1 MDQSQDGHH
10 LGAFDHDQF
19 AVEYGFDGT
28 DEQTFHG
35 DNIDVVDP
43 AYYAVD
49 DHASSVNTQ
58 GLNSF
63 QQPATPYS
71 FYTSQF
77 GQQQAA
83 GSQQQGMGTFS
94 FADPSHPL
102 AQSNS
107 HVANVANAYH
117 DQRVHSP
124 AVGSQLNDYQPLAAQ
139 QPHTGYQAAQA
150 HNGYL
155 ASQPQANFVH
165 NSSHNGHLSGS
176 TAPQL
181 SFQQYRHVSSSPQPY
196 RPIPSPYGHQAGQG
210 LGAQPAMNAQQIPGT
225 PPIHQSQVV
234 AQTQPASQSQPATQ
248 SQPVFQP
255 PPIPQPQPASQPQAV
270 TQPQSAPAN
279 LAAQSAP
286 VQAQVAQAPPTVPLS
301 DPYVMG
307 VPTPAPG
314 SNTWEGGTRNFNLG
328 SRAVQAAKQKYQQ
341 TVSLFASSNK
351 QRVFP
356 QRTFYLP
363 NEALGKFMDGIE
375 AMQPLPD
382 AQKDIKRKELYCILK
397 YDLRR
402 PEKPMDP
409 AELAKVIE
417 KEAKH
422 RKLLKYGKPS
432 EDIRESEQRAE
443 VGCEVAALLDIHTL
457 WGAND
462 ALIKRI
468 AEDLEAFLTK
478 HVELLRGKA
487 EYKQLAAAVKRRRE
501 DPTSVPQ
508 LTIRRLKDVVGP
520 AREKVGRLL
529 TVASVKAKDR
539 VLAKLALDSED
550 QPAVLVPV
558 WNLALVCANTGDSTS
573 PLVKAVLDF
582 SARFPSLDDKFLGRV
597 KFEQLAVKFEA
608 QGGQEIKAAT
618 AKIRA
623 IAAKNPSSKPSS
635 TAGETSQPTSKNKPA
650 SSSKPSS
657 KSSAT
662 KEMASDSDSVSAS
675 KPAGASSKK
684 RPLEEGSESSA
695 SKKPATG
702 LTRSDQR
709 RKF

>member
-1 MDQSQDGHH
+1 MDQSQNGHH
-10 LGAFDHDQF
+10 LGAFDHDQY
-19 AVEYGFDGT
+19 AVDYSFDGA

-35 DNIDVVDP
+35 DNIDVADS

-63 QQPATPYS
+63 QQPATSYS
-71 FYTSQF
+71 FYQNQF
-77 GQQQAA
+77 GQQPAA
-83 GSQQQGMGTFS
+83 ASQQQGIGHFS
-94 FADPSHPL
+94 FADPSHQL

-124 AVGSQLNDYQPLAAQ
+124 AVGSQLNGYQPLAAQ
-139 QPHTGYQAAQA
+139 QPHTGYQVAQV

-155 ASQPQANFVH
+155 ASQPQTSFVH
-165 NSSHNGHLSGS
+165 NSPHNGHLSGS

-181 SFQQYRHVSSSPQPY
+181 SFQQYQHVSPSPQPY

-210 LGAQPAMNAQQIPGT
+210 LGAQQIPGT
-225 PPIHQSQVV
+225 PPVHQSQVA
-234 AQTQPASQSQPATQ
+234 AQTQPASQPQPATQ

-255 PPIPQPQPASQPQAV
+255 PPIPQPQTASQPQAV
-270 TQPQSAPAN
+270 TQPQSTPSS
-279 LAAQSAP
+279 LVTQSAP
-286 VQAQVAQAPPTVPLS
+286 VQAQVAQAPPTVPLP
-301 DPYVMG
+301 DPYVLG

-314 SNTWEGGTRNFNLG
+314 NNTWEGGTRNFNLS

-341 TVSLFASSNK
+341 TVSLFASSHK
-351 QRVFP
+351 GRIFP
-356 QRTFYLP
+356 ERTFYLP

-375 AMQPLPD
+375 AMQALPD
-382 AQKDIKRKELYCILK
+382 DQKDIKRKELYCILK
-397 YDLRR
+397 YDLKR
-402 PEKPMDP
+402 PDKTMDT

-422 RKLLKYGKPS
+422 RKLLKYGKPL
-432 EDIRESEQRAE
+432 EDVRESEQRAE

-462 ALIKRI
+462 AHIQRI

-478 HVELLRGKA
+478 HVELLRGKP
-487 EYKQLAAAVKRRRE
+487 EYKQLSAAIKRRRD
-501 DPTSVPQ
+501 DPTSVDQ
-508 LTIRRLKDVVGP
+508 ATIRRLKEVVGP

-529 TVASVKAKDR
+529 TVASLKAKDR

-558 WNLALVCANTGDSTS
+558 WNLALVCANTGDSGS

-597 KFEQLAVKFEA
+597 KFEQLAAKFEA
-608 QGGQEIKAAT
+608 AGGQEIKAAT

-635 TAGETSQPTSKNKPA
+635 TAGGTTQPSSKTKPS

-657 KSSAT
+657 KPSAT

-675 KPAGASSKK
+675 KPAGPSSKK
-684 RPLEEGSESSA
+684 RPVEEGSESSA